1 MAICAIRNS
10 CVRMNCADLRGSD
23 RCPRRK
29 MRIVASILSLA
40 VLMWVEAASA
50 QSTYLVSVSRH
61 RDVPDLSESQ
71 VKAILARASRMLR
84 KDSTHND
91 DDVSC
96 DVTFTLKGQVG
107 TFESP
112 NTPVVDE
119 DNIRAFHHVDSNVAG
134 VDFHVKIVKEIKFC
148 RPGLPA
154 GSSAGCSFSPP
165 DSRSM
170 ILVHPKLHKD
180 VHGRVLSNYPDH
192 LLWAH
197 EFGHLTGLGHRDDDE
212 LALMTRCPLNTQFSN
227 ISDARVRVN
236 ARECPQLLA
245 GPGAQPADPL
255 PGNPAC
261 RRP

>member
-1 MAICAIRNS
+1 
-10 CVRMNCADLRGSD
+10 MNCADLRGSD
-23 RCPRRK
+23 CCPRRK

-40 VLMWVEAASA
+40 ALMWVESATA
-50 QSTYLVSVSRH
+50 QSTYSVSVSRH
-61 RDVPDLSESQ
+61 RDVPDLTERQ
-71 VKAILARASRMLR
+71 VKAILARASNMLR

-96 DVTFTLKGQVG
+96 DVTFTLKGRVG
-107 TFESP
+107 TFASP
-112 NTPVVDE
+112 ETPVVDE
-119 DNIRAFHHVDSNVAG
+119 NNIKAFLNSNVPGA
-134 VDFHVKIVKEIKFC
+134 DFHVKIVKEIKFC

-165 DSRSM
+165 DFRFM
-170 ILVHPKLHKD
+170 VLVHPKLHKD
-180 VHGRVLSNYPDH
+180 AQGHALSAYPDH

-227 ISDARVRVN
+227 VSDARVRVN
-236 ARECPQLLA
+236 ARECRKLLA
-245 GPGAQPADPL
+245 GPGAKAADPL
-255 PGNPAC
+255 PGNPSC

>member
-1 MAICAIRNS
+1 
-10 CVRMNCADLRGSD
+10 
-23 RCPRRK
+23 
-29 MRIVASILSLA
+29 MRIIASILSLA
-40 VLMWVEAASA
+40 VLMWVEAATA
-50 QSTYLVSVSRH
+50 QSSTYSVSVSRH

-84 KDSTHND
+84 KDSTRND
-91 DDVSC
+91 RDVSC

-107 TFESP
+107 TFNSP
-112 NTPVVDE
+112 NTPVVNR
-119 DNIRAFHHVDSNVAG
+119 DNIDAVHHVGSNVPG
-134 VDFHVKIVKEIKFC
+134 VDFRVKIVKEINFC
-148 RPGLPA
+148 RPELPVQPFV
-154 GSSAGCSFSPP
+154 GCSFSRP
-165 DSRSM
+165 DFRSM

-180 VHGRVLSNYPDH
+180 AQGHVLSNYPDH

-212 LALMTRCPLNTQFSN
+212 LALMTPCPLNTQFSN

-236 ARECPQLLA
+236 AEECPRLLA

-255 PGNPAC
+255 PGSPRGC

>member
-1 MAICAIRNS
+1 
-10 CVRMNCADLRGSD
+10 
-23 RCPRRK
+23 

-40 VLMWVEAASA
+40 VLMWVEAATA

-61 RDVPDLSESQ
+61 RDVPDLSERQ

-84 KDSTHND
+84 KDSTQND
-91 DDVSC
+91 KDVSC

-107 TFESP
+107 KFESP
-112 NTPVVDE
+112 NTPVVDQ
-119 DNIRAFHHVDSNVAG
+119 DNIEAFHQVGSNVAG
-134 VDFHVKIVKEIKFC
+134 VDFRVKLVKEIKFC
-148 RPGLPA
+148 RTGLPP
-154 GSSAGCSFSPP
+154 GSSAGCSFSRP
-165 DSRSM
+165 DFRSM

-180 VHGRVLSNYPDH
+180 DAGHVLSNYRDH

-197 EFGHLTGLGHRDDDE
+197 EFGHLTGLGHRDDDP

-236 ARECPQLLA
+236 ADECHHLLA

-255 PGNPAC
+255 PGNPRC